1 MEKSKIKTRKIIRL
15 YWALSAAE
23 TLASSLVVA
32 TCFMFFIERGLN
44 LFEVNI
50 VILATVVTTFLFE
63 VPTGAIA
70 DIFGRKV
77 SCVCAYLMV
86 ALGLFIYAISNSL
99 PAFIIA
105 ATIEAIALTLLSGA
119 FEAWLVDNLEHNS
132 YDGSLTPIFAKENQ
146 ITLIAGIVGVLI
158 GSFLADNN
166 SALPWLIG
174 SFAMFL
180 IGIAAAIFIKE
191 EYFIKQN
198 VSFKTGFESMKETM
212 RTSVKYAKD
221 NKAVRFVLLTGV
233 LLAFA
238 IQAPAAQ
245 YQPLF
250 SQFVPNKMWLGYL
263 WATMSIAAFGGA
275 RLSLWF
281 SSKFENQKSAM
292 VLLQI
297 MIGLGIFLSG
307 TLAIFPIALAAFV
320 TFLFWM
326 FASGILNPIRK
337 EYLNK
342 NISSQ
347 ERATIISLLSMTA
360 TIGSAIGLILGGLLA
375 NHLSISVAWMFSG
388 AALIILTLLIM
399 RNGKRNNEWSDS

>member
-1 MEKSKIKTRKIIRL
+1 MEKSEIKTRKIIRL
-15 YWALSAAE
+15 YMALSTAE
-23 TLASSLVVA
+23 TLAKSLVVA
-32 TCFMFFIERGLN
+32 TCVIFFIERGLN

-50 VILATVVTTFLFE
+50 VILATVIVTFFFE

-77 SCVCAYLMV
+77 SCVCAYFMV

-132 YDGSLTPIFAKENQ
+132 YKGDKVAIFAIEDQ
-146 ITLIAGIVGVLI
+146 ITLIAGIIGVLI

-166 SALPWLIG
+166 SALPWFIG

-180 IGIAAAIFIKE
+180 IGIVAMIYMKE
-191 EYFIKQN
+191 EYFVRQN
-198 VSFKTGFESMKETM
+198 VSFRAGIESMKETM
-212 RTSVKYAKD
+212 RTSARYARD

-281 SSKFENQKSAM
+281 SSKLQNRKSAL
-292 VLLQI
+292 VSLQI

-307 TLAIFPIALAAFV
+307 AFAIFPMTIAAFV
-320 TFLFWM
+320 AFLFWM
-326 FASGILNPIRK
+326 FASGILSPIRK

-342 NISSQ
+342 NISSR
-347 ERATIISLLSMTA
+347 ERATVISLLSMTA
-360 TIGSAIGLILGGLLA
+360 TIGSAIGLLLGGLLA
-375 NHLSISVAWMFSG
+375 KHISISVAWMFSG
-388 AALIILTLLIM
+388 TALIILTLLIM
-399 RNGKRNNEWSDS
+399 RNGKRNNKWSDS

>member
-1 MEKSKIKTRKIIRL
+1 MEKSEIKTRKIIRL

-23 TLASSLVVA
+23 TLAKSLVVA
-32 TCFMFFIERGLN
+32 TCVIFFIERGLN

-50 VILATVVTTFLFE
+50 VILATVVITFAFE

-70 DIFGRKV
+70 DLFGRKV
-77 SCVCAYLMV
+77 SCVCAYFMV

-119 FEAWLVDNLEHNS
+119 FEAWLVDNLEHHAYKGN
-132 YDGSLTPIFAKENQ
+132 LTPVFAKEDQ

-158 GSFLADNN
+158 GSFLADND

-180 IGIAAAIFIKE
+180 IGIAAAILMKE
-191 EYFIKQN
+191 EYFVKQN
-198 VSFKTGFESMKETM
+198 VSLKTGIGSMKETM
-212 RTSVKYAKD
+212 RTSAKYAKD
-221 NKAVRFVLLTGV
+221 NKAVRFILLTGI

-238 IQAPAAQ
+238 IQVPAAQ

-275 RLSLWF
+275 RLSPWF
-281 SSKFENQKSAM
+281 SSKLENRKSALI
-292 VLLQI
+292 LLQI
-297 MIGLGIFLSG
+297 MIGLGILLSG
-307 TLAIFPIALAAFV
+307 AFAIFPMALAAFV
-320 TFLFWM
+320 AFLFWM
-326 FASGILNPIRK
+326 LASGILSPIRK

-342 NISSQ
+342 NISSR

-360 TIGSAIGLILGGLLA
+360 TIGSAIGLLLGGLLA
-375 NHLSISVAWMFSG
+375 KYISISIAWVFSG
-388 AALIILTLLIM
+388 AALIILTLLVM
-399 RNGKRNNEWSDS
+399 RNSKRNNEWSDS

>member
-1 MEKSKIKTRKIIRL
+1 MKESEIKTRKVIRL
-15 YWALSAAE
+15 YMALSAAE
-23 TLASSLVVA
+23 TLAKSLVAA
-32 TCFMFFIERGLN
+32 TCFMFFIEHGLD

-50 VILATVVTTFLFE
+50 VILATVVVIFIFE

-77 SCVCAYLMV
+77 SCVCAYFMI
-86 ALGLFIYAISNSL
+86 ALGLFVYAISNSL

-119 FEAWLVDNLEHNS
+119 FEAWLVDSLEHNL
-132 YDGSLTPIFAKENQ
+132 YKDDEIAIFAKEDQ
-146 ITLIAGIVGVLI
+146 ITLIAGIIGVLI
-158 GSFLADNN
+158 GSFLADSN
-166 SALPWLIG
+166 SALPWFIG

-180 IGIAAAIFIKE
+180 IGIAAAIYMKE
-191 EYFIKQN
+191 EYFVKQN
-198 VSFKTGFESMKETM
+198 VSFKTGIESMRETM
-212 RTSVKYAKD
+212 RTSAKYAKD
-221 NKAVRFVLLTGV
+221 NKAVRFILLTGV

-263 WATMSIAAFGGA
+263 WATMSVAAFGGA
-275 RLSLWF
+275 RLSPWF
-281 SSKFENQKSAM
+281 SSKLQNRKSAL

-307 TLAIFPIALAAFV
+307 ALAIFPIALAAFV
-320 TFLFWM
+320 AFLFWM
-326 FASGILNPIRK
+326 FASGILSPIRK

-342 NISSQ
+342 NISSR

-360 TIGSAIGLILGGLLA
+360 TIGSAVGLLLGGLLA
-375 NHLSISVAWMFSG
+375 KHFSISIAWMFSG
-388 AALIILTLLIM
+388 AALIILTLLIT
-399 RNGKRNNEWSDS
+399 RNSKRNNEWGAS